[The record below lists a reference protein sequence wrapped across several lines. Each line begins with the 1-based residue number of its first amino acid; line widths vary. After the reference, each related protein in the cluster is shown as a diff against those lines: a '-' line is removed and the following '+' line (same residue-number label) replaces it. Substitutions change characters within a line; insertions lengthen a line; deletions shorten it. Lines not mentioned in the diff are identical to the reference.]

1 MNWKEREYERGKKE
15 TNYSQSAALLHIF
28 CPFTVVK
35 GFHGDKLPAGAALG
49 KKGRVWGSVGDGLGG
64 GVLLPMTGCSQA
76 PMIPSLTPT
85 LPTSLSGWVCGLQV
99 PFSNCNSVTVTEK
112 TCSHGVPSP
121 VLCPPR
127 KCCLFVVDDLH
138 LPSSFLSLLPHLL
151 SSCLQCSPL
160 IPAHFSSPW
169 QPLPNVAELPMGNTE
184 RPVSTSRLSLH

>member
-15 TNYSQSAALLHIF
+15 INYSQSAALLRIF

-49 KKGRVWGSVGDGLGG
+49 KKGRIWGSVGDGLGG
-64 GVLLPMTGCSQA
+64 GALLPMTGCSQE
-76 PMIPSLTPT
+76 PMIPIGNSYSPDFFMR
-85 LPTSLSGWVCGLQV
+85 GWVYGLQV

-112 TCSHGVPSP
+112 TCSQGVPSP
-121 VLCPPR
+121 VSCPPR

-151 SSCLQCSPL
+151 SSLPPVFSPDSCPFL
-160 IPAHFSSPW
+160 FSLAASAKCCCAPH
-169 QPLPNVAELPMGNTE
+169 GK
-184 RPVSTSRLSLH
+184 